1 MKIIKIIFA
10 VILFLVI
17 MAGVGTYMMTDKL
30 ILDPISNIFNTED
43 TSEEIVEPMS
53 ETVTPTW
60 PTEVEQNRDFIN
72 SNAEAIAAIE
82 MALKNSDTKDKLNA
96 LNNAIKLQEM
106 ASNESKVELQG
117 LIDKLSDN
125 ISEEISNL
133 SVKLEDSEKRQI
145 ELLGQQAMQVQ
156 EAIKVA
162 EAKIEL
168 RRCKDLERR
177 NAKEINKLMIKIE
190 SAKTIK
196 RVNKL
201 KDKLSVLKCQL

>member
-30 ILDPISNIFNTED
+30 ILDPISNIFNPED
-43 TSEEIVEPMS
+43 TSEEMVEPMS